1 MAIQQL
7 FVVTIIISICPL
19 SIQKEKSLNQYL
31 AASFILIVS
40 FIIVASLISPRINPN
55 VNEPSSLQYADYS
68 AFLQIN
74 DSHYQSFDQ
83 LMILLTQ
90 YGREVV
96 WALASILLLIF
107 GGSRG
112 RKTVVIMAMAM
123 IVVILIGPVAKEIIG
138 RPRPTTLDNS
148 FLVAP
153 DKEFA
158 FPSGHALLV
167 SAGAAVMLALFRD
180 SCKRRIVS
188 IGLTME
194 AALVCFSRVY
204 VGGHY
209 PLDVVGGI
217 LLGVGVAFIF
227 VASARRISQQLLQPI
242 ANATK
247 G

>member
-1 MAIQQL
+1 
-7 FVVTIIISICPL
+7 
-19 SIQKEKSLNQYL
+19 LNQYL
-31 AASFILIVS
+31 AASFILIFS
-40 FIIVASLISPRINPN
+40 FIILAILISPRINPN
-55 VNEPSSLQYADYS
+55 VNQMSSLYEVDHS

-74 DSHYQSFDQ
+74 DSHYKPFDQ
-83 LMILLTQ
+83 LMILLTR

-96 WALASILLLIF
+96 WTLASILLLIF
-107 GGSRG
+107 GGNRG
-112 RKTVVIMAMAM
+112 RKTVAIMAMTTIAL
-123 IVVILIGPVAKEIIG
+123 IPIGPIAKETIG
-138 RPRPTTLDNS
+138 RPRPIIQDDS
-148 FLVAP
+148 LVLMAP

-180 SCKRRIVS
+180 SYKMKIVS
-188 IGLTME
+188 IGLTIE

-227 VASARRISQQLLQPI
+227 IATVKPISQQLLLPI
-242 ANATK
+242 AKAMK
-247 G
+247 R

>member
-1 MAIQQL
+1 
-7 FVVTIIISICPL
+7 
-19 SIQKEKSLNQYL
+19 
-31 AASFILIVS
+31 
-40 FIIVASLISPRINPN
+40 
-55 VNEPSSLQYADYS
+55 
-68 AFLQIN
+68 
-74 DSHYQSFDQ
+74 
-83 LMILLTQ
+83 MILLTE

-96 WALASILLLIF
+96 WTLASILLLIF

-112 RKTVVIMAMAM
+112 RKTVVIMAMTM
-123 IVVILIGPVAKEIIG
+123 IVVILIGPVAKEIVG

-167 SAGAAVMLALFRD
+167 SAGAVVMLALYRD
-180 SCKRRIVS
+180 SYKRRIVS
-188 IGLTME
+188 IGLTIE

-209 PLDVVGGI
+209 PLDVVSGM

-227 VASARRISQQLLQPI
+227 VGSVKRISQQLLQPI
-242 ANATK
+242 AKAMK
-247 G
+247 R

>member
-1 MAIQQL
+1 
-7 FVVTIIISICPL
+7 
-19 SIQKEKSLNQYL
+19 LNQYL

-40 FIIVASLISPRINPN
+40 FIILASLISPRINPN
-55 VNEPSSLQYADYS
+55 VNETSSLQQADYS

-74 DSHYQSFDQ
+74 DSHYQPFDQ
-83 LMILLTQ
+83 LMILLTE

-96 WALASILLLIF
+96 WTLASILLLIF

-112 RKTVVIMAMAM
+112 RKTVVIMAMTM
-123 IVVILIGPVAKEIIG
+123 IVVILIGPVAKEIVG

-167 SAGAAVMLALFRD
+167 SAGAVVMLALYRD
-180 SCKRRIVS
+180 SYKRRIVS
-188 IGLTME
+188 IGLTIE

-209 PLDVVGGI
+209 PLDVVSGM

-227 VASARRISQQLLQPI
+227 VGSVKRISQQLLQPI
-242 ANATK
+242 AKAMK
-247 G
+247 R